1 MKLINDLITF
11 ILIVTSKYKIDETH
25 DISHSMDVLH
35 YVNNIYEQQV
45 YIYPPLK
52 KYQKIIFVAALL
64 HDMCD
69 KKYMDEDEGIKEIC
83 SYLKPRMETDEVEII
98 KKIITTMSYS
108 KIKKVGFPEFTDMT
122 ESWSYHV
129 VREADLLSA
138 YNFDRCMIY
147 HIKKNN
153 GDLESSFHIAEELFN
168 NRVFKHNDDG
178 LLLTEYS
185 KENYIT
191 LHNNAILR
199 INSWKKILKNP
210 VI

>member
-69 KKYMDEDEGIKEIC
+69 KKYMDEKLGISNVKRFLSKDLNYKKE
-83 SYLKPRMETDEVEII
+83 
-98 KKIITTMSYS
+98 
-108 KIKKVGFPEFTDMT
+108 KVDG
-122 ESWSYHV
+122 
-129 VREADLLSA
+129 
-138 YNFDRCMIY
+138 
-147 HIKKNN
+147 
-153 GDLESSFHIAEELFN
+153 
-168 NRVFKHNDDG
+168 NR
-178 LLLTEYS
+178 
-185 KENYIT
+185 
-191 LHNNAILR
+191 
-199 INSWKKILKNP
+199 
-210 VI
+210 